1 MPTLD
6 DLVTARSSGKGKEE
20 LQQALLELLK
30 GSPDILNSV
39 ATRQATDRG
48 EVVSVCVYCWRGNAC
63 DHSANS

>member
-6 DLVTARSSGKGKEE
+6 DLVTAGSSGKGKEE

-39 ATRQATDRG
+39 ATRQATDRN
-48 EVVSVCVYCWRGNAC
+48 EVVSA
-63 DHSANS
+63 